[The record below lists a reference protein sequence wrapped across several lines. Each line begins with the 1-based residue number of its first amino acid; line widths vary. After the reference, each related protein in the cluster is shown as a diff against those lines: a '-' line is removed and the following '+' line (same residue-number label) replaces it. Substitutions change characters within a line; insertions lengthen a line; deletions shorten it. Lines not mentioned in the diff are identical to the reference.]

1 MSDQQSGTG
10 ARSIVI
16 SVDMEGVTGVSSW
29 VQVSPPEFGGLV
41 NGAEYE
47 RARERMTLEAAAA
60 AQGAL
65 DAGATD
71 VLVNDSHDTMRNLIP
86 ELLPDGVRFTSG
98 NDKPLSMVQGVQ
110 EAGVLGLLFVGYHA
124 RAGSVRG
131 PLAHTW
137 NGFIRDVRVN
147 GASTGEY
154 GLNAL
159 LAGHYG
165 VPVLFACGD
174 DVAMTEITAE
184 LGEGVVTVPVKE
196 GLSSFAATHLHP
208 REAQRRIRDGAF
220 RAVTQ
225 ALHSPPEPYGT
236 RFPAA
241 AQLSFD
247 HQARADACER
257 VPGITRIDAVTVGWE
272 SDNAFHLFQT
282 FRMLASVAAVR
293 LNA

>member
-1 MSDQQSGTG
+1 MKV
-10 ARSIVI
+10 VI
-16 SVDMEGVTGVSSW
+16 SVDMEGVCGVSSW

-41 NGAEYE
+41 SAAEYE

-60 AQGAL
+60 ALGAL
-65 DAGATD
+65 DAGATE

-110 EAGVLGLLFVGYHA
+110 EDGVGALLFVGYHA
-124 RAGSVRG
+124 RAGSMRG

-165 VPVLFACGD
+165 VPVVFACGD
-174 DVAMTEITAE
+174 DVAMAEITAE
-184 LGEGVVTVPVKE
+184 LGPQVVTVPVKE
-196 GLSSFAATHLHP
+196 GLSSFSAVHLHP
-208 REAQRRIRDGAF
+208 REAQRRIREGAQQAV
-220 RAVTQ
+220 RAAATAV
-225 ALHSPPEPYGT
+225 PYT
-236 RFPAA
+236 ASWPAA
-241 AQLSFD
+241 TQLSFN

-257 VPGITRIDAVTVGWE
+257 VPGVTRVDAVTVGWQSE
-272 SDNAFHLFQT
+272 HAYHLFQT
-282 FRMLASVAAVR
+282 FRMLAKVAEVR
-293 LNA
+293 LDG

>member
-1 MSDQQSGTG
+1 MGE
-10 ARSIVI
+10 RRVVI
-16 SVDMEGVTGVSSW
+16 SVDMEGVCGVSSW

-41 NGAEYE
+41 NAGEYE

-110 EAGVLGLLFVGYHA
+110 EPGVVGLLFVGYHA
-124 RAGSVRG
+124 RAGSMRG

-147 GASTGEY
+147 SVSTGEY

-159 LAGHYG
+159 VAGHYG
-165 VPVLFACGD
+165 VPVLFASGD
-174 DVAMTEITAE
+174 DVALQEIRVE
-184 LGEGVVTVPVKE
+184 LGEAVVTVAVKE
-196 GLSSFAATHLHP
+196 GLSAFAAAHLHP
-208 REAQRRIRDGAF
+208 REAQRRIREGARRAVEGAF
-220 RAVTQ
+220 SAQ
-225 ALHSPPEPYGT
+225 PYAT
-236 RFPAA
+236 RWPAHA
-241 AQLSFD
+241 HLSFN

-257 VPGITRIDAVTVGWE
+257 VPGVTRVDAVTVGWE
-272 SDNAFHLFQT
+272 SPDAYHLFQT
-282 FRMLASVAAVR
+282 FRMLAKVGEVR
-293 LNA
+293 LDG

>member
-1 MSDQQSGTG
+1 MKV
-10 ARSIVI
+10 VI
-16 SVDMEGVTGVSSW
+16 SVDMEGVCGVSSW
-29 VQVSPPEFGGLV
+29 VQVTPPEFGGLV
-41 NGAEYE
+41 SSAEYE

-65 DAGATD
+65 DGGATD

-110 EAGVLGLLFVGYHA
+110 EPGVGALLFVGYHA
-124 RAGSVRG
+124 RAGSMRG

-147 GASTGEY
+147 GSSTGEY

-165 VPVLFACGD
+165 VPVVFACGD
-174 DVAMTEITAE
+174 DVAMAEITAE
-184 LGEGVVTVPVKE
+184 LGEQVVTVPVKE
-196 GLSSFAATHLHP
+196 GLSSFAAVHLHP
-208 REAQRRIRDGAF
+208 REAQRLIREGAK
-220 RAVTQ
+220 RAMRSAST
-225 ALHSPPEPYGT
+225 ASPHLGT
-236 RFPAA
+236 WPAS
-241 AQLSFD
+241 AQLSFN

-257 VPGITRIDAVTVGWE
+257 MPGITRVDAVTVGWQSE
-272 SDNAFHLFQT
+272 HAYHLFQT
-282 FRMLASVAAVR
+282 FRSLAKVADVR
-293 LNA
+293 LDG

>member
-1 MSDQQSGTG
+1 MTE
-10 ARSIVI
+10 RRVVI

-41 NGAEYE
+41 SGAEYE

-110 EAGVLGLLFVGYHA
+110 EAGVVGLLFVGYHA

-137 NGFIRDVRVN
+137 NGFVRDVVVN
-147 GASTGEY
+147 GISTGEY

-165 VPVLFACGD
+165 VPVLFASGD
-174 DVAMTEITAE
+174 DVAMGEITAE
-184 LGEGVVTVPVKE
+184 LGAGVVTVPVKE
-196 GLSSFAATHLHP
+196 GLSAFAAAHLHP
-208 REAQRRIRDGAF
+208 REAQRRIRDGAR
-220 RAVTQ
+220 RAVE
-225 ALHSPPEPYGT
+225 AAGDAAPYVT
-236 RFPAA
+236 RWPAH
-241 AQLSFD
+241 AQVSFN
-247 HQARADACER
+247 HQARADAGER
-257 VPGITRIDAVTVGWE
+257 VPGVTRVDAVTVGWH
-272 SDNAFHLFQT
+272 SPDAYHLFQT
-282 FRMLASVAAVR
+282 FRMLAKVAEVR
-293 LNA
+293 LDG